1 MRNKWERRGE
11 QERRTQRREGNGRK
25 EKRRKKKDNTGYRD
39 ALVCKGNEKNNR
51 LEETQRMPVRACIF
65 KGEKV
70 TRINK
75 FKKKNIQVI
84 VDYVLWF
91 GKIEVIG
98 DEVEWLCGSPLD

>member
-75 FKKKNIQVI
+75 FKKKKP
-84 VDYVLWF
+84 F
-91 GKIEVIG
+91 K
-98 DEVEWLCGSPLD
+98 

>member
-1 MRNKWERRGE
+1 
-11 QERRTQRREGNGRK
+11 
-25 EKRRKKKDNTGYRD
+25 
-39 ALVCKGNEKNNR
+39 
-51 LEETQRMPVRACIF
+51 MPVRACIF